1 MVTAAGIFPFR
12 QLMADRHSVA
22 LSQEK
27 LDALEEENARL
38 EAEVAELQTDDEV
51 ERLAREQFGLVHP
64 GEIAYVVVSPP
75 GEEAPATTA
84 PETTLLSEDS
94 GERPWWRD
102 FWAFLTGDDLVRD
115 G

>member
-1 MVTAAGIFPFR
+1 MALAYGRCFR
-12 QLMADRHSVA
+12 EA
-22 LSQEK
+22 LPYF
-27 LDALEEENARL
+27 A
-38 EAEVAELQTDDEV
+38 
-51 ERLAREQFGLVHP
+51 
-64 GEIAYVVVSPP
+64 
-75 GEEAPATTA
+75 ATTA